1 MSSPMV
7 RAILEGRKTQ
17 TRRVIRH
24 PEKLEGLML
33 PGEEGEW
40 CPYGGPG
47 DRLWVRETW
56 QHEDGNCDDPKCGN
70 RDHIYYRATDPAPET
85 FASWRPSICMPRW
98 ASRIELEVTEV
109 RVQRV
114 QEISEK
120 DAWQE
125 GIGVYSQ
132 GSKSLAAIGAGMI
145 YANPTMYRRGFLEGL
160 LALGIW
166 RKLPEGS
173 VFPKSHRG
181 AYAALWDSINAKR
194 GRSWAANQ
202 FCWAITFRRV
212 T

>member
-1 MSSPMV
+1 MF
-7 RAILEGRKTQ
+7 GRWWKNGLTKTGRQ
-17 TRRVIRH
+17 KWRFEPVGCDVLFDEQPKIPREQLGYH
-24 PEKLEGLML
+24 K
-33 PGEEGEW
+33 
-40 CPYGGPG
+40 
-47 DRLWVRETW
+47 RL
-56 QHEDGNCDDPKCGN
+56 
-70 RDHIYYRATDPAPET
+70 
-85 FASWRPSICMPRW
+85 SIFMPRR

-109 RVQRV
+109 RRQRV

-145 YANPTMYRRGFLEGL
+145 YANPTMYRRGFFEGL

-181 AYAALWDSINAKR
+181 AYAALWDSINAER
-194 GRSWAANQ
+194 GRSWAANP
-202 FCWAITFRRV
+202 FCWAISFRRV